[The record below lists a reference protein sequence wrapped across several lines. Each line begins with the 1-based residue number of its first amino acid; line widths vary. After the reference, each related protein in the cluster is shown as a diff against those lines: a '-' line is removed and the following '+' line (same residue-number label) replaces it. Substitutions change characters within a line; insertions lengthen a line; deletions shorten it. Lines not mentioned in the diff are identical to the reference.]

1 MDEKPVRIVGVST
14 SIFDEREIHPNCTVE
29 ILRNSVT
36 GETSIGWWDNDNP
49 PAGMNEHDTLEETD
63 E

>member
-14 SIFDEREIHPNCTVE
+14 SIFDEREIHLNCTVE

-36 GETSIGWWDNDNP
+36 GETSIGWWENDHP
-49 PAGMNEHDTLEETD
+49 PVGGGCK
-63 E
+63 